1 MNTIQFRIDRIPAIL
16 YGNLGTK
23 VYLYVH
29 GKLGHKEEAEA
40 FAELACLKEWQ
51 VLSIDLPGHGE
62 RKDEMS
68 RFVPWHVVPELQTV
82 MQYIQERWS
91 EVALYANS
99 IGAWF
104 SILAYENVVLKQ
116 CLLVSPILD
125 MKKLI
130 ENMMSWAGVT
140 EQELKEKQQIE
151 TNFGETLDW
160 QYYQYAKEKEPLSW
174 TKPTY
179 ILYAGKDHLTD
190 RDSVNRFTKKNHCK
204 LMIMEEGE
212 HWFHTPEQLRFLEE
226 WIQNVIK

>member
-1 MNTIQFRIDRIPAIL
+1 
-16 YGNLGTK
+16 
-23 VYLYVH
+23 
-29 GKLGHKEEAEA
+29 
-40 FAELACLKEWQ
+40 
-51 VLSIDLPGHGE
+51 
-62 RKDEMS
+62 
-68 RFVPWHVVPELQTV
+68 
-82 MQYIQERWS
+82 
-91 EVALYANS
+91 
-99 IGAWF
+99 
-104 SILAYENVVLKQ
+104 
-116 CLLVSPILD
+116 